1 MAEPISAVRSPRA
14 RRLASIQTQLL
25 LILLLVSVAVTVVTG
40 VLGYRNGTESLSHA
54 AQERVVEVR
63 DSRARETERLYN
75 TIENQLVVAAQ
86 GSGVI
91 DAVTGFSAGFA
102 ELDAAR
108 LDLTEAKAV
117 EAWYRDVWGPRL
129 IQAMGEGSGEVDAA
143 AFAPSGTAAVTLQA
157 RYTIGPGGFDEAI
170 AVDDAGDGSAWSAVH
185 AQIHPYFRAMVD
197 HLGYEDVLLVNPSGR
212 VVYSAFKG
220 ADFGADLFEGPLR
233 LTNLGETVREAMR
246 KGISGTVTFSD
257 FADYPPSLGVPAGWA
272 VTLVSDGGKPVGALA
287 IELPIDRIE
296 EVMTGGSNWAESG
309 LGATGETYLVGS
321 DRLMRSPA
329 RGLLE
334 DPQRFAADAARF
346 GVPAEDVDR
355 MVRTGSTLL
364 LQKVE
369 TEAVEQALAGHRG
382 TVIGAGFLGKDTIAA
397 YAPVTIE
404 GLRWVIVAEVGQ
416 AEAFAPVTRFTS
428 GILVSSAII
437 VLVVSVASLI
447 IARLVV
453 RPLRRLREA
462 AHRIAAGETGVV
474 VDVGVSDELA
484 DLAAGFNEMSRSLQV
499 KADLLDAQ
507 REENQRLL
515 RSVMPDRVADDYRQ
529 GLVDVVQDHNEVTV
543 LYADV
548 VGFEDVAAELT
559 SPEAL
564 AAFNE
569 IQTALDELA
578 ERMGLEHVRTTRS
591 GYLAGCGVVVPRVDN
606 ARRTVDFAL
615 EAQAVLARF
624 GVLHRKPLALR
635 VGLDTG
641 TVSSGL
647 IGRSHVAYDLW
658 GDAVS
663 LAFRVQGDAV
673 GPGVFATDRVVQRLP
688 AGAYDLEEAGR
699 VETASG
705 DQRVWR
711 IRRKE
716 AAAS

>member
-272 VTLVSDGGKPVGALA
+272 VTLVSDDGKPVGALA

-382 TVIGAGFLGKDTIAA
+382 TVIGPGFLGKDTIAA

-462 AHRIAAGETGVV
+462 AHRIAAGETGVA

-647 IGRSHVAYDLW
+647 VGRSHVAYDLW

>member
-515 RSVMPDRVADDYRQ
+515 RSVMPDRVAEDYRQ

>member
-102 ELDAAR
+102 ELDAAP
-108 LDLTEAKAV
+108 LNLAEAKAV

-382 TVIGAGFLGKDTIAA
+382 TVIGPGFLGKDTIAA

>member
-102 ELDAAR
+102 ELDAAP
-108 LDLTEAKAV
+108 LNLAEAKAV

-382 TVIGAGFLGKDTIAA
+382 TVIGPGFLGKDTIAA

-515 RSVMPDRVADDYRQ
+515 RSVMPDRVAEDYRQ

>member
-1 MAEPISAVRSPRA
+1 MSEPISAVRSPRA

-40 VLGYRNGTESLSHA
+40 VLGYRNGTDSLSQA
-54 AQERVVEVR
+54 AQDRVVEVR
-63 DSRARETERLYN
+63 DSRARETERLYA
-75 TIENQLVVAAQ
+75 TIENQLIVAAQ

-91 DAVTGFSAGFA
+91 DAVNGFSAAFA
-102 ELDAAR
+102 ELDATQPDPA
-108 LDLTEAKAV
+108 EVKAV

-129 IQAMGEGSGEVDAA
+129 LEAMGEGSGEVDAA
-143 AFAPSGTAAVTLQA
+143 AFAPSGSAAVTLQA
-157 RYTIGPGGFDEAI
+157 RYSIGSGGFAEAI
-170 AVDDAGDGSAWSAVH
+170 AVDDAGDGSAWSTVH
-185 AQIHPYFRAMVD
+185 AGIHPYFRAMVD
-197 HLGYEDVLLVNPSGR
+197 HLGYEDVLLVNPAGR
-212 VVYSAFKG
+212 VVYSAYKG
-220 ADFGADLFEGPLR
+220 ADFGADLIEGPLR
-233 LTNLGETVREAMR
+233 LTNLGEAVREAMR
-246 KGISGTVTFSD
+246 KGIAGTVTFSD

-272 VTLVSDGGKPVGALA
+272 VTLISDGGKPVGALA
-287 IELPIDRIE
+287 IELPIKRIE
-296 EVMTGGSNWAESG
+296 EVMTGNRNWAESG
-309 LGATGETYLVGS
+309 LGGTGETYLVGS

-334 DPQRFAADAARF
+334 DPDRFAAEATGF
-346 GVPAEDVDR
+346 GVPAQDVER
-355 MVRTGSTLL
+355 MIRTGSTLL

-382 TVIGAGFLGKDTIAA
+382 TFIGPGFLGRTTIAA

-404 GLRWVIVAEVGQ
+404 GLRWVIVAEVAQ
-416 AEAFAPVTRFTS
+416 AEAFAPVDRFTA

-437 VLVVSVASLI
+437 VLIVSVASLI

-474 VDVGVSDELA
+474 VDIGVSDELA

-499 KADLLDAQ
+499 KAELLEAQ
-507 REENQRLL
+507 REENQRVL
-515 RSVMPDRVADDYRQ
+515 RSVMPDRVAEEYRQ
-529 GLVDVVQDHNEVTV
+529 GLFDVVEDHNEVTV

-548 VGFEDVAAELT
+548 VGFEEVAAGLT
-559 SPEAL
+559 SAEAL

-569 IQTALDELA
+569 ILTALDELA
-578 ERMGLEHVRTTRS
+578 ERLGLEHVRTTRS

-624 GVLHRKPLALR
+624 GVLHHKPLALR

-647 IGRSHVAYDLW
+647 VGRSHVAYDLW

-688 AGAYDLEEAGR
+688 AGAYELEEAGR
-699 VETASG
+699 VDTASG
-705 DQRVWR
+705 EQRVWR
-711 IRRKE
+711 VWRSE
-716 AAAS
+716 AAAL

>member
-1 MAEPISAVRSPRA
+1 MDEPISAVRSPRA

-54 AQERVVEVR
+54 AQDRVVEVR

-75 TIENQLVVAAQ
+75 TIENQLIVAAQ

-91 DAVTGFSAGFA
+91 DAVTGFSTAFA
-102 ELDAAR
+102 ELDATE
-108 LDLTEAKAV
+108 LDLKEAKAV

-129 IQAMGEGSGEVDAA
+129 VEAMGEHSDEVDAA
-143 AFAPSGTAAVTLQA
+143 VFAPSGTAAVALQA
-157 RYTIGPGGFDEAI
+157 RYSIGSGGFDEAI
-170 AVDDAGDGSAWSAVH
+170 AIDDAGDGSAWSAVH
-185 AQIHPYFRAMVD
+185 AGIHPYFRAMVD
-197 HLGYEDVLLVNPSGR
+197 HLGYEDVLLINPAGR
-212 VVYSAFKG
+212 VVYSAYKG
-220 ADFGADLFEGPLR
+220 ADFGADLIEGPLR
-233 LTNLGETVREAMR
+233 LTNLGETLREAMR
-246 KGISGTVTFSD
+246 KGIAGTVTFSD
-257 FADYPPSLGVPAGWA
+257 FAEYPPSLGVPAGWA
-272 VTLVSDGGKPVGALA
+272 VTLISDAGKPVGAMA

-296 EVMTGGSNWAESG
+296 EVMTGNRDWAESG
-309 LGATGETYLVGS
+309 LGASGETYLVGS

-334 DPQRFAADAARF
+334 NPQRFATDAARF
-346 GVPAEDVDR
+346 GVPAQDIDR

-382 TVIGAGFLGKDTIAA
+382 TVIGPGFLGKQTIAA

-416 AEAFAPVTRFTS
+416 AEAFAPVNRFTS

-515 RSVMPDRVADDYRQ
+515 RSVMPDRVAEDYRQ

-564 AAFNE
+564 SAFNE
-569 IQTALDELA
+569 ILTALDELA

-647 IGRSHVAYDLW
+647 VGRSHVAYDLW

-663 LAFRVQGDAV
+663 LAFRVQGDAA

-711 IRRKE
+711 VRRKE
-716 AAAS
+716 AAAP

>member
-102 ELDAAR
+102 ELDAAP
-108 LDLTEAKAV
+108 LNLAEAKAV